1 MIEHKLDARCQLYDS
16 NRVVLLSP
24 LGNDFSRATGWG
36 AAMPF
41 TFSKSNIKPLKTWL
55 KDILT
60 AEVFN
65 FDLWNVKIELDEDT
79 GSFGQIKENSL
90 RILKHKVLGDNGE
103 LVDANLTVMNKM
115 CCNYF
120 STGVESRIGFGF
132 EKRRTK
138 SQALNKFFYGTE
150 SLKKLLFKKHVR
162 INDYVKKLTY
172 ENDGKMVVIDP
183 KKSFLSNPIS
193 LIFQNIPSMIA
204 GCDFWNGSYKYAD
217 KEISESNAATA
228 IVKRTDNLLLSKQ
241 EIGDGKIEL
250 MTIKNLMNYSRA
262 QAGMI
267 KGVAKRVAQARGPF
281 LIEFEERYDDKIYFQ
296 VDGESFFCINP
307 TSIALRHTKNYRILV
322 KKGSKLTKTSV
333 QSKISEATSQERN
346 GNQYTRRT
354 MPTPTK
360 ADSKRGNLN
369 ATASARQASLRSA
382 QAALFADENVDDHNY
397 GAKVAD
403 GRVKGQSGIEKG
415 LIGSADDVDCEEGEG
430 GEGDSASDGSDV
442 IPDATSP
449 NRENSV

>member
-1 MIEHKLDARCQLYDS
+1 MNIILLGGCFYCDC
-16 NRVVLLSP
+16 VVHPLIPSSP
-24 LGNDFSRATGWG
+24 TGNDFSRATGWG

-41 TFSKSNIKPLKTWL
+41 SFSKSNTKPLRTWL
-55 KDILT
+55 TDILT

-65 FDLWNVKIELDEDT
+65 FDLWNVKIELDEET
-79 GSFGQIKENSL
+79 GSFGQIKDNSL
-90 RILKHKVLGDNGE
+90 RILKHKILGDNGE

-138 SQALNKFFYGTE
+138 SQTLNKFFYGTE
-150 SLKKLLFKKHVR
+150 SLKKLFFKKHVR

-193 LIFQNIPSMIA
+193 LIFENIPSMIA

-228 IVKRTDNLLLSKQ
+228 IVKKTDNLLLSKQ

-250 MTIKNLMNYSRA
+250 MTIKNLLNYSKA

-281 LIEFEERYDDKIYFQ
+281 LIEFEEKYEDKIYFQ
-296 VDGESFFCINP
+296 VDGESFFCVNP

-346 GNQYTRRT
+346 GVQYTRRT

-360 ADSKRGNLN
+360 ADSKGSRSNFNL
-369 ATASARQASLRSA
+369 TTRQASLRSTA
-382 QAALFADENVDDHNY
+382 AALFSDEIDDDNDD
-397 GAKVAD
+397 GAKVGD
-403 GRVKGQSGIEKG
+403 GRASRQSDIEKSF
-415 LIGSADDVDCEEGEG
+415 IGSRAKDDAEG
-430 GEGDSASDGSDV
+430 GKGDDTSEGSDV

-449 NRENSV
+449 NREHSE

>member
-1 MIEHKLDARCQLYDS
+1 
-16 NRVVLLSP
+16 
-24 LGNDFSRATGWG
+24 
-36 AAMPF
+36 MPF
-41 TFSKSNIKPLKTWL
+41 TFSKSNIKQLKMWL
-55 KDILT
+55 TDILT

-103 LVDANLTVMNKM
+103 LVDTNLTVMNKM

-138 SQALNKFFYGTE
+138 SQTLNKFFYGTE
-150 SLKKLLFKKHVR
+150 SLKKLFFKKHVR

-193 LIFQNIPSMIA
+193 LIFENIPSMIA
-204 GCDFWNGSYKYAD
+204 GCDFWHGSYKYAD
-217 KEISESNAATA
+217 KEISESNATA
-228 IVKRTDNLLLSKQ
+228 IVKKTDNLLLSKQ

-250 MTIKNLMNYSRA
+250 MTIKNLMNYSKA

-296 VDGESFFCINP
+296 VDGESFFCIHP

-322 KKGSKLTKTSV
+322 KKGSKLTRTSV

-369 ATASARQASLRSA
+369 ASARQSSLRSA
-382 QAALFADENVDDHNY
+382 QAALFADGNDDDGNV
-397 GAKVAD
+397 GAKVTD
-403 GRVKGQSGIEKG
+403 GRAITQSDIEKS
-415 LIGSADDVDCEEGEG
+415 LLGSADDAECEE

-449 NRENSV
+449 NRDHSI

>member
-1 MIEHKLDARCQLYDS
+1 MNYHNVSHSILT
-16 NRVVLLSP
+16 LLLTLIVSYLFP
-24 LGNDFSRATGWG
+24 VGNDFSRATGWG
-36 AAMPF
+36 ASAPF
-41 TFSKSNIKPLKTWL
+41 SFSKSNLKPLKSWL
-55 KDILT
+55 TEILT
-60 AEVFN
+60 ADVFN

-79 GSFGQIKENSL
+79 GSFGQIKDKSL
-90 RILKHKVLGDNGE
+90 RILKHKVLGDDGE
-103 LVDANLTVMNKM
+103 LVDVNLTVMTRM

-138 SQALNKFFYGTE
+138 SHALNKFFYGTE
-150 SLKKLLFKKHVR
+150 SLKKLFFKKHVR

-217 KEISESNAATA
+217 KEISESNATA
-228 IVKRTDNLLLSKQ
+228 IVKKTDNLLLSKQ

-250 MTIKNLMNYSRA
+250 MTIKNLLNYSKA

-281 LIEFEERYDDKIYFQ
+281 LIEFEEGYDDKIYFQ
-296 VDGESFFCINP
+296 IDGESFFCIHP

-354 MPTPTK
+354 LPTPTK
-360 ADSKRGNLN
+360 ADAKGRRGNPH
-369 ATASARQASLRSA
+369 ATSRQASLHSV
-382 QAALFADENVDDHNY
+382 AASIFADDNDEDNDD
-397 GAKVAD
+397 GAKVRDERAV
-403 GRVKGQSGIEKG
+403 GLSAIERS
-415 LIGSADDVDCEEGEG
+415 LLGSADAADIAEGEG
-430 GEGDSASDGSDV
+430 GDSASDGSDI

-449 NRENSV
+449 NRDHSE